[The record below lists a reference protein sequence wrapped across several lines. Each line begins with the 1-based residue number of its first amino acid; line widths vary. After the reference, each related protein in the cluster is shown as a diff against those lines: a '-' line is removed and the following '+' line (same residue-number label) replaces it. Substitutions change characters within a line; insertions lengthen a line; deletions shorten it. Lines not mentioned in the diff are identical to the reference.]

1 MSFKVRFGGL
11 EREVAH
17 INFCIHF
24 PSSLIVTIKA
34 KKSFFG
40 GRGDLHPQLFSTTR
54 AGCLKGF
61 RGCFPFRT
69 SSVKISP
76 YSGH

>member
-1 MSFKVRFGGL
+1 MSFKIRFGGL

-40 GRGDLHPQLFSTTR
+40 RRGDLHP
-54 AGCLKGF
+54 
-61 RGCFPFRT
+61 
-69 SSVKISP
+69 
-76 YSGH
+76 